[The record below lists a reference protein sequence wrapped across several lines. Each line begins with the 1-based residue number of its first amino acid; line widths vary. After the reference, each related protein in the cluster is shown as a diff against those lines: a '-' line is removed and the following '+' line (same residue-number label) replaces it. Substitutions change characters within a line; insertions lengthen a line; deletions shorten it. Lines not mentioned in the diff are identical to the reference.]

1 MNRTTKAS
9 NGMAASRVAALSH
22 RMLLHSL
29 RPIASALAMTPTL
42 SGKQGSITPDLTLAQ
57 RPTLL

>member
-9 NGMAASRVAALSH
+9 NRMAASRVAALSH

-42 SGKQGSITPDLTLAQ
+42 SGKQGSITPDLTLA
-57 RPTLL
+57 